1 MKIRKSLLVEAAKN
15 RPEGYLEDVY
25 SFVESEDV
33 EFVYISND
41 NYMLLKNKYTV
52 ECGPGTELK
61 KIIEWF
67 PVLQAVTKSNCASCK
82 NLERRMNKWG
92 CHVCETSKR
101 SFIIAKLMISAK
113 RAGVPTTEFAVGLL
127 LDRAIHNARR
137 NDV

>member
-52 ECGPGTELK
+52 EHGLPGTELK
-61 KIIEWF
+61 KLISWF
-67 PVLQAVTKSNCASCK
+67 PIPAARKKCGRCKS
-82 NLERRMNKWG
+82 LELKMNKWG
-92 CHVCETSKR
+92 CETCETEKR
-101 SFIIAKLMISAK
+101 DYIIRKLMISAK
-113 RAGVPTTEFAVGLL
+113 RNGVPTSEFLVGALL
-127 LDRAIHNARR
+127 KKAIRNAKLRQ
-137 NDV
+137 